1 MLFTTIEAKEYN
13 NSMTFEN
20 FLDELGFIES
30 GYILEIQSTLKQPMV
45 FLKRKPSHTWINS
58 FAMDM
63 PNLWNANTNAQY
75 ILNAYVASSNCSS
88 YMTKVDKSMTNAFK
102 MICKDHVKK
111 KINVIQM
118 IHTLGNTLLNL

>member
-45 FLKRKPSHTWINS
+45 FLKRKPSQTWINI
-58 FAMDM
+58 FAKDM
-63 PNLWNANTNAQY
+63 PNLWHANIDAQY
-75 ILNAYVASSNCSS
+75 ALNAYTA
-88 YMTKVDKSMTNAFK
+88 T
-102 MICKDHVKK
+102 
-111 KINVIQM
+111 
-118 IHTLGNTLLNL
+118 HT